1 VFAIKLADDAEL
13 RPLEPWQ
20 AEEYLAHMDRAR
32 ALVDPWI
39 PWAAKSKDLESAR
52 ATLQDYATKQATDT
66 GRIFGIWLGGTLVG
80 GCLFV
85 QFDALS
91 GNCEVGVW
99 TEPAG
104 EGRGLVT
111 AAVRV
116 LLDYALVERDLQ
128 RAQWHNST
136 RNVRSR
142 AVAERV
148 GMTLEGVLRSRFP
161 HNGERQ
167 DSEIWS
173 ILRSEWHALR
183 DGDGDGTR
191 SRSGDGE

>member
-1 VFAIKLADDAEL
+1 MFAIKLADDAEL

-66 GRIFGIWLGGTLVG
+66 GRIFGIWRDGTLVG

-85 QFDALS
+85 QFDAVA
-91 GNCEVGVW
+91 GNCEIGVW

-104 EGRGLVT
+104 EGRGQMAQLSIYVGQQVGCRSLGVRRIDGFLV
-111 AAVRV
+111 
-116 LLDYALVERDLQ
+116 
-128 RAQWHNST
+128 
-136 RNVRSR
+136 RNR
-142 AVAERV
+142 
-148 GMTLEGVLRSRFP
+148 RF
-161 HNGERQ
+161 
-167 DSEIWS
+167 SVK
-173 ILRSEWHALR
+173 
-183 DGDGDGTR
+183 
-191 SRSGDGE
+191 